1 MGMALRS
8 RPTLVLAVVVL
19 AVTVLVALPVRA
31 HACELL
37 NQLLVGCAPP
47 GPTPG
52 SPAVPVPP
60 LEELPGV
67 ITLPSS
73 PQAPAVPAVP
83 KPTLPPLPGGRP
95 VLVPEAARHL
105 LDLANAERAAVGAQP
120 LTMRSDVSK
129 VAAGHSLA
137 MAERGA
143 IWHNAAYVTD
153 AVADLLQATW
163 VRGENVAWSDD
174 VDHAHRLLMESP
186 AHRMNLLDPRY
197 SVAGFAVA
205 RSADGNYW
213 VTQNF
218 LQPLSSPAPNRPAAP
233 GPAGSAPTLESVSAP
248 GPRSPSASMAA
259 VVPPTVDSDRAPEG
273 LVDARA
279 DVALAEPEHLSGAVL
294 AAEAATT
301 GAPPARLAALAAALV
316 VLVALGHGV
325 SWRAV
330 RS

>member
-1 MGMALRS
+1 MALRP
-8 RPTLVLAVVVL
+8 RPTLVLVVMVL
-19 AVTVLVALPVRA
+19 AFTVLVALPVRA
-31 HACELL
+31 QACELV

-47 GPTPG
+47 APTPG
-52 SPAVPVPP
+52 SPPVTVPP

-73 PQAPAVPAVP
+73 PEAPAVPAVP
-83 KPTLPPLPGGRP
+83 EPTLPPLLGGKP

-105 LDLANAERAAVGAQP
+105 LGLANVERAAVGAQP
-120 LTMRSDVSK
+120 LTMRSDVTE

-186 AHRMNLLDPRY
+186 AHRMNMLDPRY

-218 LQPLSSPAPNRPAAP
+218 LQPISSPAPRRPAAP
-233 GPAGSAPTLESVSAP
+233 APVGSAPTLESASPP
-248 GPRSPSASMAA
+248 GPRSPSASTAPL
-259 VVPPTVDSDRAPEG
+259 VPPTVDSDPVPEG
-273 LVDARA
+273 LVDAQA
-279 DVALAEPEHLSGAVL
+279 DVAIVGTERLGGAVL

-301 GAPPARLAALAAALV
+301 KGAPPAGVAVLAAALV
-316 VLVALGHGV
+316 GLVALGHGV
-325 SWRAV
+325 SWRV
-330 RS
+330 MRS